1 MSTFLRS
8 SVMSFAPVCH
18 HVLVF
23 FQVGNIL
30 VVIIIIKD
38 KELRKNTSNL
48 YLLSLVTARAS
59 VGE

>member
-1 MSTFLRS
+1 
-8 SVMSFAPVCH
+8 MSFAPVSRARI
-18 HVLVF
+18 F